1 MKISALIT
9 AALFAALFAVACDD
23 ASETEEQAEAVES
36 SDDASEAEEGAEA
49 VESPDEVTAATG
61 AVSLDLE
68 GMTCVS
74 CAANI
79 EDALA
84 ETEGV
89 ASADVDFGAR
99 RADVEYDDTLLDTPD
114 LIAVI
119 EEAGFEAQ
127 PTSDAADD
135 DS

>member
-9 AALFAALFAVACDD
+9 AAVFAALFAIACDD
-23 ASETEEQAEAVES
+23 TSETEEEAEAVES
-36 SDDASEAEEGAEA
+36 SDE
-49 VESPDEVTAATG
+49 VTEVTAATG
-61 AVSLDLE
+61 AVSLNLE

-74 CAANI
+74 CAASI
-79 EDALA
+79 EEALGK
-84 ETEGV
+84 TEGV
-89 ASADVDFGAR
+89 ASADVDFGAS

-127 PTSDAADD
+127 PTSEDD
-135 DS
+135 